1 MNRKIYKI
9 GDETLRKIS
18 NPVTKFNDIRL
29 NMLLRDM
36 AETMYKANGIGL
48 AAPQIG
54 ITRRIAV
61 VDVSEERNELLELIN
76 PEIIEK
82 SGMCQMQEGC
92 LSVPARQGVVSRP
105 EKITLKYQTRKGEE
119 KLLQADG
126 ILARCIQHELDHLDG
141 ILYVDK
147 MEYELDEKG
156 ERI

>member
-36 AETMYKANGIGL
+36 AETMYKANGVGL

-61 VDVSEERNELLELIN
+61 IDVSEERNELIELIN
-76 PEIIEK
+76 PEIIEM
-82 SGMCQMQEGC
+82 SGMCEMMEGC
-92 LSVPARQGVVSRP
+92 LSVPARQGVVTRP
-105 EKITLKYQTRKGEE
+105 EKVKVRYQTRKGEQRE
-119 KLLQADG
+119 LSADG
-126 ILARCIQHELDHLDG
+126 LLARCIQHELDHLDG

-147 MEYELDEKG
+147 MDYELDENG